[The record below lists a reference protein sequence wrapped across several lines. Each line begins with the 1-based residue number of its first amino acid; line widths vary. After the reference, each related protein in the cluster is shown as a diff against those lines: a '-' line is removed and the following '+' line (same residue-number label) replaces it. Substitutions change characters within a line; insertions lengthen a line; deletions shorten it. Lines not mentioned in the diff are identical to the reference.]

1 MARRLGTHAER
12 GFTGARPGLWRRSTR
27 EGQGRLRATL
37 RRNEKARESWS
48 YSGEVWTGAD
58 GRAVV
63 VLPPFVR
70 AHRAGFEY
78 ELEPLGSLS
87 AAVVEKEIVE
97 NRFTIVTDKPHVK
110 VAWRVT
116 ALRDRRT

>member
-1 MARRLGTHAER
+1 M
-12 GFTGARPGLWRRSTR
+12 R
-27 EGQGRLRATL
+27 EPDQ
-37 RRNEKARESWS
+37 KQRESWS

-58 GRAVV
+58 GRAEV

-78 ELEPLGSLS
+78 ELTPVGSS
-87 AAVVEKEIVE
+87 SPAGVAAEIVDD
-97 NRFTIVTDKPHVK
+97 RFTIATDDPHVK

-116 ALRDRRT
+116 ALKENQP

>member
-1 MARRLGTHAER
+1 VTSEAPDAPH
-12 GFTGARPGLWRRSTR
+12 
-27 EGQGRLRATL
+27 
-37 RRNEKARESWS
+37 RESWS
-48 YSGEVWTGAD
+48 YSGEVWTDAN

-78 ELEPLGSLS
+78 ALMPLGSASS
-87 AAVVEKEIVE
+87 AFVAEEIE
-97 NRFTIVTDKPHVK
+97 DDRFTIATDSPHVK

-116 ALRDRRT
+116 ALRQAPS